1 MKQKRW
7 NIVVLLVV
15 AALVAVSVIY
25 IYPPGKKTHL
35 GLDLQG
41 GLEVVYKAQTANGKT
56 PSSAQISQTIDIMN
70 RRVNGLGVT
79 EAAVQRQGSDQ
90 ISVSLP
96 GIKDAQTALNVI
108 GEVAQLEFYDDAKT
122 RVAGPADTLA
132 DAIKQARQQTTYVI
146 PKADFAKL
154 ADPTGPQ
161 PTDYIVLTA
170 KPGAIGGN
178 KSDVY
183 FIYKNAPSMN
193 GSAVKSARQSFNGS
207 EPNVLIDFQPRAAS
221 SSRRSPATC
230 GCAAR

>member
-41 GLEVVYKAQTANGKT
+41 GLEVVYKAQTATGTT

-96 GIKDAQTALNVI
+96 GIKNAQQALKVI
-108 GEVAQLEFYDDAKT
+108 GEVAQLEFYDDANT
-122 RVAGPADTLA
+122 RVSGPADTLA
-132 DAIKQARQQTTYVI
+132 DAIKQARQQTRFNI
-146 PKADFAKL
+146 PKADWAKL

-170 KPGAIGGN
+170 KPGVVG
-178 KSDVY
+178 KSTAY
-183 FIYKNAPSMN
+183 FIYKNAPVHERQRRQERPSELQRQPSPTCSST
-193 GSAVKSARQSFNGS
+193 SAA
-207 EPNVLIDFQPRAAS
+207 RAAS
-221 SSRRSPATC
+221 CSRRSPATC